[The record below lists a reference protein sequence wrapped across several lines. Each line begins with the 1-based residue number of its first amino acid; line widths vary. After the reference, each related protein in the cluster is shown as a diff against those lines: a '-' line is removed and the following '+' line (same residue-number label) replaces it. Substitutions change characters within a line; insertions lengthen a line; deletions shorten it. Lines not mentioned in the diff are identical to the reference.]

1 MAEGKEFK
9 NWLAE
14 RIKDRHAVH
23 TARRVIA
30 KEKEMKISS
39 GYHVKDAYVFIL
51 DSADHGNR
59 ILMLHEKDE
68 CSPGIIE
75 IGPADYMRIYEDG
88 KKIC

>member
-1 MAEGKEFK
+1 MTEGKEFK

-30 KEKEMKISS
+30 KEKGIKISS

-51 DSADHGNR
+51 TIDHFYSRHGN
-59 ILMLHEKDE
+59 ISI
-68 CSPGIIE
+68 CSL
-75 IGPADYMRIYEDG
+75 Y
-88 KKIC
+88 